1 MTLSPTHF
9 GTAVLNLV
17 LALTAQAQTR
27 SAQRPVRIARID
39 DSVIVLTDGRRYEP
53 GLYGIKRL
61 YTLRV
66 PGGTPF
72 FALWGIGCT
81 ECDGVFAIY
90 VLRPGEEI
98 DWQKRLHGFSF
109 PGRDYEMGS
118 DSADAFRRQFFG
130 HCLPNAPSGAVQ
142 FAHEQAL
149 DSSWVDSIRTL
160 VPTRDSLVAT
170 NYPYTDFLARK
181 VLALVQGGQCREWRV
196 R

>member
-1 MTLSPTHF
+1 MTLTPTHYRS
-9 GTAVLNLV
+9 VV
-17 LALTAQAQTR
+17 VSVMLALAAQAQTPSARR
-27 SAQRPVRIARID
+27 SVRIARIN
-39 DSVIVLTDGRRYEP
+39 DSVVVLTDGRRYEP
-53 GLYGIKRL
+53 GLHGIKHL
-61 YTLRV
+61 YTLGI

-98 DWQKRLHGFSF
+98 DWHKPLHGFAF
-109 PGRDYEMGS
+109 PGRDYQMGS

-130 HCLPNAPSGAVQ
+130 HCLPNASSSAVQ
-142 FAHEQAL
+142 FAHEQAR

-160 VPTRDSLVAT
+160 VPTRDSLIAT

-181 VLALVQGGQCREWRV
+181 VRALVRAGHCREWRA